1 MRVMCLGDSNTYGF
15 DPRSYFGGQY
25 PPEARWV
32 DLLTQRSGWEVLNE
46 GENGRSIPQW
56 SFELEMLQ
64 RTTIDESI
72 DLLIVMLGSNDLL
85 QGADA
90 ALTAKRMEAFLS
102 WLPVPRSRVLLVAP
116 PPMQPG
122 AWVFE
127 ERLLVE
133 SAKLADEYRSLAEKM
148 DLTFADSGK
157 WGITLTFDG
166 AHFTEEGHKTFAENL
181 YQTLH
186 CKD

>member
-32 DLLTQRSGWEVLNE
+32 DLLAQRSGWEVLNE

-85 QGADA
+85 QGGRCCPDSQ
-90 ALTAKRMEAFLS
+90 TDGSLS
-102 WLPVPRSRVLLVAP
+102 LLASRSPV
-116 PPMQPG
+116 Q
-122 AWVFE
+122 
-127 ERLLVE
+127 
-133 SAKLADEYRSLAEKM
+133 SLAGCP
-148 DLTFADSGK
+148 A
-157 WGITLTFDG
+157 
-166 AHFTEEGHKTFAENL
+166 AHAARCMGV
-181 YQTLH
+181 
-186 CKD
+186 